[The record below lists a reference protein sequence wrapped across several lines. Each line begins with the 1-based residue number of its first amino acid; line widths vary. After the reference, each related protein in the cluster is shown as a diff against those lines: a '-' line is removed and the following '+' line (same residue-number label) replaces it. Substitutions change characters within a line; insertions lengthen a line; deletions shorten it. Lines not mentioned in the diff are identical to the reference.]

1 MKQNQKIHGE
11 QSESSECDLVLGLI
25 IEGLPAR
32 QYSFLYEH
40 SRPYLALEQISNLL
54 LNALCLSQQAFLHC
68 QSLEATFAATYVV
81 DFGGAILD
89 SSAK

>member
-32 QYSFLYEH
+32 QY
-40 SRPYLALEQISNLL
+40 Q
-54 LNALCLSQQAFLHC
+54 LS
-68 QSLEATFAATYVV
+68 
-81 DFGGAILD
+81 I
-89 SSAK
+89 